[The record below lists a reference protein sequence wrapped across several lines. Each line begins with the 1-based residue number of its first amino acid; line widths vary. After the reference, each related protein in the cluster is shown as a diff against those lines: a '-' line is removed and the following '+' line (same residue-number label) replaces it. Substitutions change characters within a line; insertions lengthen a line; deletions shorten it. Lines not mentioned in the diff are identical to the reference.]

1 MLEQLKAGWEQR
13 RTARRER
20 ERAISRRFARGL
32 RFESLEG
39 RQMMAVTLGSIYDIQ
54 VPGGRSVLVPL
65 TGLDDDGGAISYSF
79 SAEPGVT
86 LQLVSPNS
94 KSLRLQVSGTDE
106 NGVAFTGTLIM
117 RLFEDLAPGTTAR
130 IEQLV
135 TSNYFNNK
143 PIHRVLDG
151 FVMQGGDPQGA
162 TSGQKLEDEFTTS
175 LSFVSRGLLAM
186 ANSGRDSADSQFFV
200 TAVTSKDATTPIP
213 LANMP
218 QDLNFRYTIFGQLVS
233 GFETFEKIMK
243 TNVQSNGGQPPETS
257 LPTQPITITSA
268 TLIDDTQNAVLRITA
283 PESSVDEEITITVTA
298 TNAAQETS
306 TQTFEASVVEDE
318 HVDPPFLGTVTDK
331 TTTQGQAISFQ
342 LSATDFSEGGVF
354 YKIGTSTN
362 ILGTPANVTV
372 SIDQASRTVTLT
384 PAAGFT
390 GVINLLAGVRASG
403 ASELASNYDTEAFTL
418 TVTEDDEPDPTDPTA
433 PAGLAVAASSNT
445 GPFDGNGY
453 VSTATPTLTMTAAS
467 GSTVQVKMGST
478 VIGTATETATGSG
491 TYTIAI
497 PAGRLAV
504 GANSITATATKNGTT
519 SGDSTALSVIYAPNY
534 AAGVYVVPGTVG
546 AAQQLTA
553 LWTKRNA
560 AYANEIGFFV
570 ADSATGAIGGIA
582 PGAAGYAQAALSS
595 STRQIVFSQGQ
606 SAGAT
611 KAITV
616 NGGQFLVF
624 YMIQNNTTAN
634 FLAKNADNSIEGNN
648 NRNAPLA
655 FFSVQAA
662 NPDAMRHAQII
673 ADQTSGRVQ
682 FNWEDLAGLGDS
694 DFNDV
699 AMRVSLTTQTSTP
712 DSTLHAPGSGN
723 DTTTVNGTLIAGNRS
738 TNLGDIGV
746 FFVDSPNGAIGSL
759 TPGSSGYA
767 AAALTTANSR
777 VLFATGQSAG
787 ATGSVTVPAGRYL
800 AFYTISSGTT
810 ANFLSVNSAN
820 SSSGSAVAMF
830 SFDAANANSTNHFR
844 WTSPEGELVAA
855 NATRLHIMDEVFGS
869 EADFNALAVDI
880 AFAT

>member
-1 MLEQLKAGWEQR
+1 
-13 RTARRER
+13 
-20 ERAISRRFARGL
+20 
-32 RFESLEG
+32 
-39 RQMMAVTLGSIYDIQ
+39 MMAVTLGSIFDID

-65 TGLDDDGGAISYSF
+65 TGVDDQGGAISYSF

-106 NGVAFTGTLIM
+106 NGTAFTGTLIM

-130 IEQLV
+130 IQQLV
-135 TSNYFNNK
+135 TQGYYNNK

-162 TSGQKLEDEFTTS
+162 TSGQKLEDELTTS
-175 LSFVSRGLLAM
+175 LSFISRGLLAM

-200 TAVTSKDATTPIP
+200 TAVTSANSANPIP
-213 LANMP
+213 LAGMP
-218 QDLNFRYTIFGQLVS
+218 QSLNFRYTIFGQLVS
-233 GFETFEKIMK
+233 GFETFDKIMK
-243 TNVQSNGGQPPETS
+243 TNVVSNGGNPPETS

-283 PESSVDEEITITVTA
+283 PESSVDEEITVTVTA

-306 TQTFEASVVEDE
+306 TRTFEASVVADTQ
-318 HVDPPFLGTVTDK
+318 VNPPFLGAVPDR

-354 YKIGTSTN
+354 YKIGVDNASF
-362 ILGTPANVTV
+362 GAPANVTV

-384 PAAGFT
+384 PAASFT
-390 GVINLLAGVRASG
+390 GTIQLLAGVRASS
-403 ASELASNYDTEAFTL
+403 ASDTKANYDTEAFTL
-418 TVTEDDEPDPTDPTA
+418 TVTADDDPDPTDPTA
-433 PAGLAVAASSNT
+433 PTGLAVTAASST
-445 GPFDGNGY
+445 GTFDGNGY
-453 VSTATPTLTMTAAS
+453 VSTATPTLTMTAAT
-467 GSTVQVKMGST
+467 GSTVQVKMGTT
-478 VIGTATETATGSG
+478 VLGTATETATGSG
-491 TYTIAI
+491 TYTFAI

-504 GANSITATATKNGTT
+504 GANAITATATKSGAT

-534 AAGVYVVPGTVG
+534 AAGVYVVPGAAGV
-546 AAQQLTA
+546 AQQLTA
-553 LWTKRNA
+553 VWTKRNA

-611 KAITV
+611 KAITA

-634 FLAKNADNSIEGNN
+634 FLAKNADNSLERNN
-648 NRNAPLA
+648 DKNAPMA

-673 ADQTSGRVQ
+673 PDQTTGRVQ

-699 AMRVSLTTQTSTP
+699 AMRVSLTAQTSTP
-712 DSTLHAPGSGN
+712 NATLHAPGTGN
-723 DTTTVNGTLIAGNRS
+723 KNVTVNGTLIAGNQS
-738 TNLGDIGV
+738 TASGDIGV
-746 FFVDSPNGAIGSL
+746 FFVDSPSGAIGSL
-759 TPGSSGYA
+759 TPGATGYA
-767 AAALTTANSR
+767 AAALTAANSR
-777 VLFATGQSAG
+777 VLFAAG
-787 ATGSVTVPAGRYL
+787 KTAGSTGSVTVPAGKYL

-810 ANFLSVNSAN
+810 ANFLSVNSTN
-820 SSSGSAVAMF
+820 SPSGSAVALF
-830 SFDAANANSTNHFR
+830 SFDAANANSINHFQ
-844 WTSPEGELVAA
+844 WTSPEGEQVAA

-869 EADFNALAVDI
+869 EADFDALAVDLSFV
-880 AFAT
+880 A

>member
-1 MLEQLKAGWEQR
+1 
-13 RTARRER
+13 
-20 ERAISRRFARGL
+20 
-32 RFESLEG
+32 
-39 RQMMAVTLGSIYDIQ
+39 MMAVTLGSIHDIQ

-65 TGLDDDGGAISYSF
+65 TGVDDQGGTISYSF

-135 TSNYFNNK
+135 TANYFNNK

-200 TAVTSKDATTPIP
+200 TAVTSKDTANPIP

-257 LPTQPITITSA
+257 LPTQPITITLA

-306 TQTFEASVVEDE
+306 TKTFEAAVVADT
-318 HVDPPFLGTVTDK
+318 HVDPPFLGTVTDR
-331 TTTQGQAISFQ
+331 TTTKGQAVSFQ

-354 YKIGTSTN
+354 YKIGTGTN

-384 PAAGFT
+384 PAANFT
-390 GVINLLAGVRASG
+390 GTISLLAGVRAAG

-418 TVTEDDEPDPTDPTA
+418 TVTEDNDPTDPTA
-433 PAGLAVAASSNT
+433 PTGLAVAASSNT

-453 VSTATPTLTMTAAS
+453 VSTATPTLTMTAAT

-491 TYTIAI
+491 TYTIAV

-504 GANSITATATKNGTT
+504 GANAITATATKNGTT

-553 LWTKRNA
+553 QWTKRNA

-570 ADSATGAIGGIA
+570 ADSATGAIGGVA

-662 NPDAMRHAQII
+662 NPDTMRHAQII
-673 ADQTSGRVQ
+673 SDQMTGRVQ

-712 DSTLHAPGSGN
+712 SSTLHAPGTGN
-723 DTTTVNGTLIAGNRS
+723 KNVTVNGTLIAGNQS
-738 TNLGDIGV
+738 TASGDIGV
-746 FFVDSPNGAIGSL
+746 FFVDSPSGAIGSL
-759 TPGSSGYA
+759 TPGATGYA

-777 VLFATGQSAG
+777 VLFAAG
-787 ATGSVTVPAGRYL
+787 KTAGSTGSVTVPAGKYL

-830 SFDAANANSTNHFR
+830 SFDAANPSSTNHFR

>member
-1 MLEQLKAGWEQR
+1 MLEQLKAGWERR

-20 ERAISRRFARGL
+20 ERIAARRFARGL
-32 RFESLEG
+32 CFESLEG
-39 RQMMAVTLGSIYDIQ
+39 RQMMAVTLGSIFDIQ
-54 VPGGRSVLVPL
+54 VPGGKSVLVPL
-65 TGLDDDGGAISYSF
+65 TGIDDDGGTISYEF
-79 SAEPGVT
+79 SAGPGVT
-86 LQLVSPNS
+86 LQRVSPNS
-94 KSLRLQVSGTDE
+94 KSLKLEVSGTDE
-106 NGVAFTGTLIM
+106 NGAAFTGTLILH
-117 RLFEDLAPGTTAR
+117 LFEDLAPGTTAR
-130 IEQLV
+130 IQELV
-135 TSNYFNNK
+135 TNGYYTNK

-151 FVMQGGDPQGA
+151 FIAQGGDPQGA
-162 TSGQKLEDEFTTS
+162 SSGQKLKDEFTTS
-175 LSFVSRGLLAM
+175 LSFNSRGLLAM
-186 ANSGRDSADSQFFV
+186 ANSGRDSSDAQFFI
-200 TAVTSKDATTPIP
+200 TAVTSRDEATP
-213 LANMP
+213 LPLVNMA

-233 GFETFEKIMK
+233 GFDVFEKIMK
-243 TNVQSNGGQPPETS
+243 TNVQAGGIDTQPS
-257 LPTQPITITSA
+257 VPTQPITIVSA

-283 PESSVDEEITITVTA
+283 PESAVGDEITITVTA
-298 TNAAQETS
+298 RNAAQETS
-306 TQTFEASVVEDE
+306 TQTFEASVVTDS
-318 HVDPPFLGTVTDK
+318 HVDPPFLGTVTNK
-331 TTTQGQAISFQ
+331 TTTKGQAISFQ

-354 YKIGTSTN
+354 YKIGSGTN

-418 TVTEDDEPDPTDPTA
+418 TVTDDNDPDPTDPTA
-433 PAGLAVAASSNT
+433 PTGLAVAASSNT

-453 VSTATPTLTMTAAS
+453 VTTATPTLTMTAAT

-504 GANSITATATKNGTT
+504 GANAITATATKNGAT

-560 AYANEIGFFV
+560 AYANEIGFFI

-582 PGAAGYAQAALSS
+582 PGSAGYAQAALSS

-673 ADQTSGRVQ
+673 ADQMTGRVQ

-699 AMRVSLTTQTSTP
+699 AMRVSLTTQNSTP
-712 DSTLHAPGSGN
+712 NSTLHAPGTGN
-723 DTTTVNGTLIAGNRS
+723 KNVTVNGTLIAGNQS

-777 VLFATGQSAG
+777 VLFAAGRSAG
-787 ATGSVTVPAGRYL
+787 ATGSVTVPAGKYL

-810 ANFLSVNSAN
+810 ANFLSVNAAN
-820 SSSGSAVAMF
+820 SSSGSAVALF
-830 SFDAANANSTNHFR
+830 SFDAANANAINHFR
-844 WTSPEGELVAA
+844 WTSPEGELVSA
-855 NATRLHIMDEVFGS
+855 NSTRLHIMDEVFGS
-869 EADFNALAVDI
+869 ESDFNALAVDI

>member
-1 MLEQLKAGWEQR
+1 MIEQLKAGWERR

-20 ERAISRRFARGL
+20 GRVSRRRFAREL
-32 RFESLEG
+32 CFESLEG
-39 RQMMAVTLGSIYDIQ
+39 RQMMAVTLGSIHDIQ

-65 TGLDDDGGAISYSF
+65 TGVDDQGGTISYSF

-135 TSNYFNNK
+135 TANYFNNK

-200 TAVTSKDATTPIP
+200 TAVTSKDTANPIP

-306 TQTFEASVVEDE
+306 TKTFEAAVVADT
-318 HVDPPFLGTVTDK
+318 HVEPPFLGTVTDR
-331 TTTQGQAISFQ
+331 TTTKGQAVSFQ

-354 YKIGTSTN
+354 YKIGTGTN

-384 PAAGFT
+384 PAATFT
-390 GVINLLAGVRASG
+390 GTISLLAGVRAAG

-418 TVTEDDEPDPTDPTA
+418 TVTEDDDPTDPTA
-433 PAGLAVAASSNT
+433 PTGLAVAASSNT

-453 VSTATPTLTMTAAS
+453 VSTATPTLTMTAAT

-504 GANSITATATKNGTT
+504 GANAITATATKNGTT

-553 LWTKRNA
+553 QWTKRNA

-570 ADSATGAIGGIA
+570 ADSATGAIGGVA

-673 ADQTSGRVQ
+673 ADQMTGRVQ

-712 DSTLHAPGSGN
+712 SSTLHAPGTGN
-723 DTTTVNGTLIAGNRS
+723 KNVTVNGMLIAGNQS
-738 TNLGDIGV
+738 TASGDIGV
-746 FFVDSPNGAIGSL
+746 FFVDSPSGAIGSL
-759 TPGSSGYA
+759 TPGATGYA

-777 VLFATGQSAG
+777 VLFAAG
-787 ATGSVTVPAGRYL
+787 KAAGSTGSVTVPAGKYL
-800 AFYTISSGTT
+800 AFYTISSGST
-810 ANFLSVNSAN
+810 ANFLSVNSTN

-830 SFDAANANSTNHFR
+830 SFDAANANATNHFR